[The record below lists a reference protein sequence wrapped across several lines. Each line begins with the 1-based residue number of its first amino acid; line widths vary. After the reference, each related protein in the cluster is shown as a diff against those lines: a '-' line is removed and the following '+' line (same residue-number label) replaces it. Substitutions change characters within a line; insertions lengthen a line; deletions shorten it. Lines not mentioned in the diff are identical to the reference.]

1 MGWTRSNRTGTSPR
15 RGGTSPGA
23 ASTRAPSPSLDE
35 GDVTPMNPRNRIAAV
50 GVVAAGALL
59 LAGCATSGSGENDSE
74 SEPQEVSTEITDEEV
89 NLVLAYVD
97 DRSEERRVG
106 RECGSRCEQQH

>member
-1 MGWTRSNRTGTSPR
+1 MH
-15 RGGTSPGA
+15 
-23 ASTRAPSPSLDE
+23 
-35 GDVTPMNPRNRIAAV
+35 PRNRIAAV

-97 DRSEERRVG
+97 DPPTPALVEGFEEERSEEHTS
-106 RECGSRCEQQH
+106 ELQSRGHLVCRLLLEKTNTQYAKTTTPCKS